1 MNIKKYR
8 APDTAQ
14 AMKLVREAHGP
25 DAIILDCYPIQGGVE
40 VAVSWEDTLD
50 GNTPMNDSAAATAHV
65 SAQASGKER
74 TAMDVLL
81 NRGQGGSATK
91 RTPDPHS
98 SDRAAS
104 ADRRA
109 PGQSEASVSAGQVWS
124 QDNELHSLKQ
134 EMAAMKA
141 MLVDQLRDHNWQ
153 QLNTQQP
160 TQRDLH
166 QFMTAMDI
174 DPSLAKRLAEKV
186 PTEEAAPLQRQI
198 FKMQLIKTLPI
209 APAPETGAIALVGP
223 QGAGKT
229 TSIVKLAAQ
238 YAMRHGRDKVAIL
251 STDVARIGAQEQ
263 LRTFGRILQLPIHL
277 TRDAEEAAKTF
288 RLLQSKPLLLV
299 DTGGISFRDKA
310 GLAELKELLSAMPG
324 IQTYLTL
331 PADIEAYVQSEIID
345 AFSELSPQGALI
357 SRIDETMRLGSVIS
371 NLILH
376 RLPAVWCTNGPK
388 VPQNLSPAD
397 AEKLVNMAVKMSRH
411 FEKGRAAKSAAP
423 KAAAQASSMFSEV
436 V

>member
-14 AMKLVREAHGP
+14 AMKLVRDAHGP
-25 DAIILDCYPIQGGVE
+25 DAVILDCYPIQGGVE
-40 VAVSWEDTLD
+40 VAVSWED
-50 GNTPMNDSAAATAHV
+50 AIATGSYSDPAPAQPGPAH
-65 SAQASGKER
+65 SGPEHTRTEK
-74 TAMDVLL
+74 TAMDVLRRRSQTQDEVPA
-81 NRGQGGSATK
+81 NAQRPQSAPQTPDQQPGFSAGGS
-91 RTPDPHS
+91 S
-98 SDRAAS
+98 
-104 ADRRA
+104 
-109 PGQSEASVSAGQVWS
+109 QLWS
-124 QDNELHSLKQ
+124 QDSELHSLKQ

-153 QLNTQQP
+153 QLGTQQP
-160 TQRDLH
+160 SQKDLH
-166 QFMTAMDI
+166 QFMTAIDI

-186 PTEEAAPLQRQI
+186 PTDEAAPLQRQI
-198 FKMQLIKTLPI
+198 LKMQLIKEMPI
-209 APAPETGAIALVGP
+209 AAAPESGAIALVGP

-310 GLAELKELLSAMPG
+310 GIAELGELLSAMPG

-331 PADIEAYVQSEIID
+331 PADTEAYVQSEIID
-345 AFSELSPQGALI
+345 AFAHLSPQGALI
-357 SRIDETMRLGSVIS
+357 SRIDETMRLGSIIS

-388 VPQNLSPAD
+388 VPQNLSAAD

-411 FEKGRAAKSAAP
+411 FERSRNTQTPASRP
-423 KAAAQASSMFSEV
+423 AAQPSSSMISEV

>member
-14 AMKLVREAHGP
+14 AMKLVRDAHGP
-25 DAIILDCYPIQGGVE
+25 DAVILDCYPVQGGVE
-40 VAVSWEDTLD
+40 VAVSWEDSI
-50 GNTPMNDSAAATAHV
+50 GGAAPNTAGAEATGGV
-65 SAQASGKER
+65 EK
-74 TAMDVLL
+74 TAMDVLR
-81 NRGQGGSATK
+81 NRGQGRVESTPSPDPGQANGSAASK
-91 RTPDPHS
+91 GQGF
-98 SDRAAS
+98 AAQGTS
-104 ADRRA
+104 
-109 PGQSEASVSAGQVWS
+109 QVWA

-141 MLVDQLRDHNWQ
+141 MLVEQLRDHNWQ
-153 QLNTQQP
+153 QLGTQQP
-160 TQRDLH
+160 NQKDLH

-198 FKMQLIKTLPI
+198 LKMQLIKELPI
-209 APAPETGAIALVGP
+209 APAPESGAVALVGP

-310 GLAELKELLSAMPG
+310 GIAELAELLSAMPG
-324 IQTYLTL
+324 VQTYLTL

-345 AFSELSPQGALI
+345 AFSHLSPQGALI

-371 NLILH
+371 NLMLR

-411 FEKGRAAKSAAP
+411 FERGRSNKAP
-423 KAAAQASSMFSEV
+423 ASQPTAQPSSSMISEV